1 MNMSERKLV
10 VIGGDAAGMSA
21 ASKVR
26 REHPE
31 REIVVFE
38 RGRHTSYA
46 ACGMPYYIAG
56 QIDSAAKLVARA
68 PKVFREKQGIDVRTR
83 HEVVAI
89 DTANRRVRV
98 RDLDAIR
105 EFEESWDDLLI
116 ATGAAPIVPDL
127 PNIRAPGVFSLS
139 TLQSGIDVFEDME
152 RHAPQRAVIVGGG
165 YVGIEMAEAL
175 LDRNLEVTLIDRA
188 QQVMNTMDPDMTE
201 GIAQAMREAGVA
213 VFLGEA
219 LQTIETGPDG
229 RVRQITTDQR
239 RLDADLVIL
248 GLGIRPASEL
258 AKAAGIELGAAGAI
272 RIDKRMQTSVPDVW
286 AAGDC
291 AESFHIVKQEPTF
304 IALGTVANKHGLVA
318 GINLSGG
325 EMEFP
330 GVLGTAI
337 TRFQDLEIARTGLSE
352 TEAKDMGIAYRAK
365 TIEALTRSHYFPG
378 AAKIKVKLVVED
390 ASGRLLGGQI
400 VGGAGAGKRIDTL
413 ATAITAGMTAEQVAY
428 LDLAY
433 APPFSPVWDP
443 VQTAARTLS

>member
-1 MNMSERKLV
+1 MNMTDRKLV

-56 QIDSAAKLVARA
+56 QIDSAEKLVARA
-68 PKVFREKQGIDVRTR
+68 PKVFREKQRIDVRTR

-89 DTANRRVRV
+89 DTTNRRVRV

-139 TLQSGIDVFEDME
+139 TLQSGIDVFEDIE
-152 RHAPQRAVIVGGG
+152 RHAPRRAVIVGGG
-165 YVGIEMAEAL
+165 YIGIEMAEAL
-175 LDRNLEVTLIDRA
+175 LDRDLEVTLIDMA
-188 QQVMNTMDPDMTE
+188 PQLMNTMDPDMAD
-201 GIAQAMREAGVA
+201 GIAKAMRDAGVEL
-213 VFLGEA
+213 FLEEA
-219 LQTIETGPDG
+219 LKTIETGPDG
-229 RVRQITTDQR
+229 RVRQLTTDQR

-248 GLGIRPASEL
+248 GIGIRPASEL
-258 AKAAGIELGAAGAI
+258 AKPAGIELGAAGAI
-272 RIDKRMQTSVPDVW
+272 RVDRQMRTSVPNVW

-291 AESFHIVKQEPTF
+291 AESFHIVKEEPTF

-325 EMEFP
+325 DVEFP

-337 TRFQDLEIARTGLSE
+337 TRFEDLEIARTGLSE
-352 TEAKDMGIAYRAK
+352 KEARDMGIAYRAK

-378 AAKIKVKLVVED
+378 AAKIKVKLVVEEGT
-390 ASGRLLGGQI
+390 GRVLGGQI
-400 VGGAGAGKRIDTL
+400 VGRAGAAKRIDTI
-413 ATAITAGMTAEQVAY
+413 AAAITARMTAEQVAY

>member
-1 MNMSERKLV
+1 MTDRKLV

-56 QIDSAAKLVARA
+56 QIDSAEKLVARA
-68 PKVFREKQGIDVRTR
+68 PKVFREKQRIDVRTR

-89 DTANRRVRV
+89 DTTNRRVGV

-139 TLQSGIDVFEDME
+139 TLQSGIDVFEDIE
-152 RHAPQRAVIVGGG
+152 RHAPRRAVIVGGG
-165 YVGIEMAEAL
+165 YIGIEMAEAL
-175 LDRNLEVTLIDRA
+175 LDRDLEVTLIDMA
-188 QQVMNTMDPDMTE
+188 PQLMNTMDPDMAD
-201 GIAQAMREAGVA
+201 GIAKAMRDAGVEL
-213 VFLGEA
+213 FLEEA
-219 LQTIETGPDG
+219 LKTIETGPDG
-229 RVRQITTDQR
+229 RVRQLTTDQR

-248 GLGIRPASEL
+248 GIGIRPASEL
-258 AKAAGIELGAAGAI
+258 AKPAGIELGAAGAI
-272 RIDKRMQTSVPDVW
+272 RVDRQMRASVPNVW

-291 AESFHIVKQEPTF
+291 AESFHIVKEEPTF

-325 EMEFP
+325 DVEFP

-352 TEAKDMGIAYRAK
+352 KEAKDVGIAYRAK

-378 AAKIKVKLVVED
+378 AAKIKVKLVVEEGT
-390 ASGRLLGGQI
+390 GRVLGGQI
-400 VGGAGAGKRIDTL
+400 VGRAGAAKRIDTI
-413 ATAITAGMTAEQVAY
+413 AAAITARMTAEQVAY

>member
-1 MNMSERKLV
+1 MTDRKLV

-26 REHPE
+26 REHPD

-188 QQVMNTMDPDMTE
+188 QQVMNTMDPDMAD
-201 GIAQAMREAGVA
+201 GIAKAMRDAGVEL
-213 VFLGEA
+213 FLEET
-219 LQTIETGPDG
+219 LKTIETGPDG
-229 RVRQITTDQR
+229 RVRQITTNQR

-248 GLGIRPASEL
+248 GLGIRPTSEL

-272 RIDKRMQTSVPDVW
+272 RIDKRMRTSVPDVW

-325 EMEFP
+325 DMEFP

-352 TEAKDMGIAYRAK
+352 KEAKDMGIAYRAK

-400 VGGAGAGKRIDTL
+400 VGGTGAGKRIDTL
-413 ATAITAGMTAEQVAY
+413 ATAITASMTAEQVAY

-443 VQTAARTLS
+443 VQTAARTLG

>member
-1 MNMSERKLV
+1 MSMTDRKLV

-26 REHPE
+26 REHPD

-188 QQVMNTMDPDMTE
+188 QQVMNTMDPDMAD
-201 GIAQAMREAGVA
+201 GIAKAMRDAGVEL
-213 VFLGEA
+213 FLEET
-219 LQTIETGPDG
+219 LKTIETGPDG
-229 RVRQITTDQR
+229 RVRQITTNQR

-248 GLGIRPASEL
+248 GLGIRPTSEL

-272 RIDKRMQTSVPDVW
+272 RIDKRMRTSVPDVW

-325 EMEFP
+325 DMEFP

-352 TEAKDMGIAYRAK
+352 KEAKDMGIAYRAK

-400 VGGAGAGKRIDTL
+400 VGGTGAGKRIDTL
-413 ATAITAGMTAEQVAY
+413 ATAITASMTAEQVAY

-443 VQTAARTLS
+443 VQTAARTLG

>member
-1 MNMSERKLV
+1 MNMTDRKLV

-56 QIDSAAKLVARA
+56 QIDSAEKLVARA
-68 PKVFREKQGIDVRTR
+68 PKVFREKQRIDVRTR

-89 DTANRRVRV
+89 DTTNRRVRV

-139 TLQSGIDVFEDME
+139 TLQSGIDVFEDIE
-152 RHAPQRAVIVGGG
+152 RHAPRRAVIVGGG
-165 YVGIEMAEAL
+165 YIGIEMAEAL
-175 LDRNLEVTLIDRA
+175 LDRDLEVTLIDMA
-188 QQVMNTMDPDMTE
+188 PQLMNTMDPDMAD
-201 GIAQAMREAGVA
+201 GIAKAMRDAGVEL
-213 VFLGEA
+213 FLEEA
-219 LQTIETGPDG
+219 LKTIETGPDG
-229 RVRQITTDQR
+229 RVRQLTTDQR

-248 GLGIRPASEL
+248 GIGIRPASEL
-258 AKAAGIELGAAGAI
+258 AKPAGIELGAAGAI
-272 RIDKRMQTSVPDVW
+272 RVDRQMRTSVPNVW

-291 AESFHIVKQEPTF
+291 AESFHIVKEEPTF

-325 EMEFP
+325 DVEFP

-352 TEAKDMGIAYRAK
+352 KEAKDMGIAYRAK

-378 AAKIKVKLVVED
+378 AAKIRVKLVVEEGT
-390 ASGRLLGGQI
+390 GRVLGGQI
-400 VGGAGAGKRIDTL
+400 VGRAGAAKRIDTI
-413 ATAITAGMTAEQVAY
+413 AAAITARMTAEQVAY

>member
-1 MNMSERKLV
+1 MNMNHRKLV

-26 REHPE
+26 REHPD

-56 QIDSAAKLVARA
+56 QIDSAEKLVARA
-68 PKVFREKQGIDVRTR
+68 PEVFREKQRIDVRTQ
-83 HEVVAI
+83 HEVVEI
-89 DTANRRVRV
+89 DTAGRRVRV
-98 RDLDAIR
+98 RDLGAER
-105 EFEESWDDLLI
+105 EFEENWDDLLI
-116 ATGAAPIVPDL
+116 ATGATPIMPDL
-127 PNIRAPGVFSLS
+127 PNVRAPGVFSLS
-139 TLQSGIDVFEDME
+139 TLQSGIDVFEDMK
-152 RHAPQRAVIVGGG
+152 RHAPRRALIVGGG
-165 YVGIEMAEAL
+165 YIGIEMAEAL
-175 LDRNLEVTLIDRA
+175 LDQNLEVTLIDMA
-188 QQVMNTMDPDMTE
+188 PQVMNTMDPDMAD
-201 GIAQAMREAGVA
+201 GIAQTMREAGVEI
-213 VFLGEA
+213 FLGEA
-219 LQTIETGPDG
+219 LKTIETGPDG
-229 RVRQITTDQR
+229 RVRQVTTDQR

-272 RIDKRMQTSVPDVW
+272 RVDKHMRTSVPHVW

-291 AESFHIVKQEPTF
+291 AESFHIVKEEPVF
-304 IALGTVANKHGLVA
+304 IALGTVANKHGLIA

-325 EMEFP
+325 DAEFP

-352 TEAKDMGIAYRAK
+352 KEAQDMGIAWRAK

-378 AAKIKVKLVVED
+378 AGKIKVKLVVED
-390 ASGRLLGGQI
+390 DTGRLLGGQI
-400 VGGAGAGKRIDTL
+400 VGRVGAAKRIDTI
-413 ATAITAGMTAEQVAY
+413 AAAITTRMTAEQLAY